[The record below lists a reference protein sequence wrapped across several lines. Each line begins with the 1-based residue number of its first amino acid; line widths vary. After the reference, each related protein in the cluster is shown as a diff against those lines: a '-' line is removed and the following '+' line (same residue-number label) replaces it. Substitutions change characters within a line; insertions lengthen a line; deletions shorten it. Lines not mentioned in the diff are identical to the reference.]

1 MTEQMGSATWTRLGR
16 LRRAGLV
23 GAIAT
28 FTLAACSSP
37 DVASIPPCP
46 NVVIVDDI
54 AQVTKFLDGPGR
66 DLTDVVLEVR
76 IASFDG
82 TCVTDPDA
90 GAAGQVSVDLILVV
104 EATRGPANADRQ
116 GEYDFFI
123 AIAETDGEIV
133 AKQVF
138 PGEVAF
144 KGNRNR
150 VAAQEE
156 LTQMIP
162 LRPGEN
168 GADYDI
174 LIGFQLSDEELV
186 YARQQQRL
194 Q

>member
-1 MTEQMGSATWTRLGR
+1 MV
-16 LRRAGLV
+16 AG
-23 GAIAT
+23 IAAL
-28 FTLAACSSP
+28 TLAACSSP
-37 DVASIPPCP
+37 NVASIPPCP

-54 AQVTKFLDGPGR
+54 AQMTKFLDGPGR

-82 TCVTDPDA
+82 SCVTDPDA
-90 GAAGQVSVDLILVV
+90 GAAGEVSVDLILVV
-104 EATRGPANADRQ
+104 EATRGPANANNQ
-116 GEYDFFI
+116 GQYDFFI
-123 AIAETDGEIV
+123 AIAETEGDIV
-133 AKQVF
+133 AKRVF
-138 PGEVAF
+138 PGEVVF
-144 KGNRNR
+144 EGNRNR

-186 YARQQQRL
+186 YARQQRRVQ
-194 Q
+194 